1 VAEQAVLGIGSNVG
15 DRETYLLRAAELLCR
30 DKVVQLVAASAVYET
45 PPLEVRSS
53 QENYLNQVVVVS
65 TRLSPG
71 RLLARCQEIEAFLGR
86 PRDHA
91 AGAPRTIDI
100 DLISYGSRIQ
110 NSGDLILPHPGYT
123 RRMFVLVPLAEV
135 LPDFRDPL
143 TGHSI
148 QQLLEDCPDRSTI
161 ERYERLQGAPC

>member
-1 VAEQAVLGIGSNVG
+1 MTEEAVLGTGSNVG
-15 DRETYLLRAAELLCR
+15 DREAHLLKAAELLCR
-30 DKVVQLVAASAVYET
+30 DEAVQLVAASAVYET
-45 PPLEVRSS
+45 PPLEVPSS

-65 TRLSPG
+65 TWLSPG
-71 RLLARCQEIEAFLGR
+71 RLLALCQEIEALLGR

-100 DLISYGSRIQ
+100 DLISYGSRIH
-110 NSGDLILPHPGYT
+110 NSGDLVLPHPGYT
-123 RRMFVLVPLAEV
+123 RRKFVLVPLAEV

-148 QQLLEDCPDRSTI
+148 QQLLEDCPDRSAI
-161 ERYERLQGAPC
+161 QRYDGLQGALC